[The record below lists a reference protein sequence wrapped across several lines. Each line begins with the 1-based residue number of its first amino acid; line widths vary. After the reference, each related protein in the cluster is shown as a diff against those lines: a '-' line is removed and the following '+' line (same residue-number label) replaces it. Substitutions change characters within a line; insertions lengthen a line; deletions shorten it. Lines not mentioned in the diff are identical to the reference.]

1 MSGELE
7 NLVISNLIVR
17 YGKVTAVRGAS
28 LRVGAGE
35 VVAIIGPNSA
45 GKSSLLEAT
54 AAKIPGRAV
63 EGSATFAGRSLLSLR
78 TRERWRVGLRLVP
91 QGRQIYPSLSVA
103 DNLRVIAE
111 NVGVEWKHALESSF
125 SLFPPE
131 FRERLKLRLKIPAGH
146 LSGGEQQMLALAR
159 VLMGDVKIVLMDEP
173 GLGLAPRI
181 TQELGA
187 VIGQW
192 AKAGI
197 GILMADQAIRRWTQ
211 VVNRVYMLVRG
222 NLSEYEGTK
231 ERIDHLVV

>member
-1 MSGELE
+1 MGEGLE
-7 NLVISNLIVR
+7 ELLIDNLIVR

-28 LRVGAGE
+28 LSVGGGE

-63 EGSATFAGRSLLSLR
+63 EGSATFAGRSLLSLG

-111 NVGVEWKHALESSF
+111 NMGVEWKHALESSL

-131 FRERLKLRLKIPAGH
+131 LSERLKLRLKIPAGN

-159 VLMGDVKIVLMDEP
+159 VLMGKVRIVLMDEP

-181 TQELGA
+181 TQELA
-187 VIGQW
+187 VVIGQW

-197 GILMADQAIRRWTQ
+197 GILMADQAMGRWTQ
-211 VVNRVYMLVRG
+211 VVNRVYLLVRG
-222 NLSEYEGTK
+222 NLSEYGGA
-231 ERIDHLVV
+231 RGSIDHLVV